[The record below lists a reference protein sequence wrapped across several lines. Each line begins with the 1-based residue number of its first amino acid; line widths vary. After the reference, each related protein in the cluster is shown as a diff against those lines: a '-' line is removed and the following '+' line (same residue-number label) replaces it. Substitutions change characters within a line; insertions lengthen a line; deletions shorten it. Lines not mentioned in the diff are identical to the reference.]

1 MNVTSRWFEHRS
13 RTRLYQKFSHICC
26 APPKNTAAELRLW
39 LVNTIFQQFSR
50 APRITYVSS
59 AKVVKF
65 SAECILYM
73 ACISRTTKPRA
84 NIFYLILIKSF
95 SVCVFAICTLF
106 KSEMIFFFIIKLML
120 LMDFIFLLII
130 SPIIKH
136 LIKTFQLFEPQCFNL
151 FALPLQLK
159 IEKCYQCTLKW
170 NQTA

>member
-1 MNVTSRWFEHRS
+1 MRFYSIASQRIYE
-13 RTRLYQKFSHICC
+13 LMKFSGEKALATRWMLPHVDLSTALEQDFTKNFHICICC

-65 SAECILYM
+65 SAEGILYM

-106 KSEMIFFFIIKLML
+106 KSEMIFFL
-120 LMDFIFLLII
+120 
-130 SPIIKH
+130 
-136 LIKTFQLFEPQCFNL
+136 
-151 FALPLQLK
+151 
-159 IEKCYQCTLKW
+159 
-170 NQTA
+170 